1 MTKLRE
7 RMIQEMTLRGLSD
20 NTQRAYLQAVS
31 QLARH
36 HDRSPSQISNREV
49 KAYLFQLHQN
59 KNYAT
64 STCIVAAVALRF
76 LYHKTLGRSRADFD
90 VPVARKPR
98 KLPQLLRRDEV
109 TRLLV
114 HTPVLRHRVFFL
126 AGYSAGLRVS
136 EIVKLRCV
144 DIDSSRMVIRVE
156 QGKGAKDRFTLLS
169 ARFLEVLREYWCRDQ
184 PGDFLFPSRGTR
196 GHLCTGA
203 IKEAFRSAKSRAKI
217 HKPGGIH
224 MLRHA
229 FATEML
235 EAGVEIHTLQAL
247 LGHRSIQTTT
257 RYLHLMDPALRAG
270 QALPDLLEGIGAT
283 SPSVYSCSRP
293 E

>member
-7 RMIQEMTLRGLSD
+7 QMIQEMTLRGLSH
-20 NTQRAYLQAVS
+20 NTQRTDLHAVS
-31 QLARH
+31 QLTRH
-36 HDRSPSQISNREV
+36 YGRSPSRISNREV
-49 KAYLFQLHQN
+49 KAYLFHLHQS

-64 STCIVAAVALRF
+64 STCIVATVALRF
-76 LYHKTLGRSRADFD
+76 FYHKALGRSRADFD
-90 VPVARKPR
+90 VPIARKPR
-98 KLPQLLRRDEV
+98 KLPPLLRRDEV
-109 TRLLV
+109 TRLLA
-114 HTPVLRHRVFFL
+114 HTPIFRHRVFFL

-156 QGKGAKDRFTLLS
+156 QGKGAKDRLTVLS
-169 ARFLEVLREYWCRDQ
+169 PSFLEVLREYWRRTQ
-184 PGDFLFPSRGTR
+184 PSDFLFPSRGTR
-196 GHLCTGA
+196 RHVCTGA
-203 IKEAFRSAKSRAKI
+203 IKEAFRSAKRRAKI

-235 EAGVEIHTLQAL
+235 EAGVEIHALQGL

-270 QALPDLLEGIGAT
+270 GPLPDLLKGIEAT
-283 SPSVYSCSRP
+283 LPSIDSPP

>member
-7 RMIQEMTLRGLSD
+7 QMIQEMTLRGLSV

-36 HDRSPSQISNREV
+36 YDRSPSRISNREV
-49 KAYLFQLHQN
+49 KAYLFHLHQS
-59 KNYAT
+59 KKVAT

-76 LYHKTLGRSRADFD
+76 FYHKVLGRSRADFD
-90 VPVARKPR
+90 VPIAHQPR
-98 KLPQLLRRDEV
+98 KLPQLLRREEV
-109 TRLLV
+109 TRLLA
-114 HTPVLRHRVFFL
+114 HTPIFKHRVFFL

-156 QGKGAKDRFTLLS
+156 QGKGAKDRLTVLS
-169 ARFLEVLREYWCRDQ
+169 ASFLEVLREYWRRTQ
-184 PGDFLFPSRGTR
+184 PGEFLFPSRSTR
-196 GHLCTGA
+196 RHLCTGA
-203 IKEAFRSAKSRAKI
+203 IKEAFRHAKRRAKI

-235 EAGVEIHTLQAL
+235 EAGVEIHTLQSL

-270 QALPDLLEGIGAT
+270 RALPDLLEGIGAT
-283 SPSVYSCSRP
+283 SPTVDSPP

>member
-7 RMIQEMTLRGLSD
+7 RMIEEMTLRGLSD
-20 NTQRAYLQAVS
+20 NTQRSYLQVVS

-36 HDRSPSQISNREV
+36 YGRSPGRISNREV
-49 KAYLFQLHQN
+49 KGYLLHLHQS
-59 KNYAT
+59 KKYAT
-64 STCIVAAVALRF
+64 STCIVASVALRF
-76 LYHKTLGRSRADFD
+76 FYHKALGRSRVDFD
-90 VPVARKPR
+90 IPIAHKPR
-98 KLPQLLRRDEV
+98 KLPQLLRREEV
-109 TRLLV
+109 ARLLA
-114 HTPVLRHRVFFL
+114 HTPIFKHRVFFL

-136 EIVKLRCV
+136 EIVKLRAV

-156 QGKGAKDRFTLLS
+156 QGKGAKDRLTFLS
-169 ARFLEVLREYWCRDQ
+169 PSFLEVLREYWRRYQ
-184 PGDFLFPSRGTR
+184 PGEFLFPSRGTR
-196 GHLCTGA
+196 GHLCTAA
-203 IKEAFRSAKSRAKI
+203 IKVAFRNAKCRAKI
-217 HKPGGIH
+217 RKPGGIH

-235 EAGVEIHTLQAL
+235 EAGVEIHTLQGL

-270 QALPDLLEGIGAT
+270 RALPDLLKGIEVP
-283 SPSVYSCSRP
+283 SPSRDFPP